1 MRPYICDPDKNK
13 ECKKTGCQD
22 YCFHTFN
29 KEYARE
35 DLISL
40 EETIKH
46 CEEVAEEQEDFDKFQ
61 CGYWKPGCED
71 GAWKHTCRLPSNI
84 PVGSSWGECSEQ
96 NCPLFHECLECANE
110 HRQIAEWLRKL
121 LKYESFADWIAEHI
135 VDVED
140 WDENQGF
147 YSEVICRKLTR
158 LGHIKCVNEK
168 YEYVDVNISAND
180 IADVV
185 EDWISNKEDGSG
197 EG

>member
-1 MRPYICDPDKNK
+1 MVYLCDPDKNK

-71 GAWKHTCRLPSNI
+71 GVWKHTCRLPSNI

-110 HRQIAEWLRKL
+110 HRQIAEWLKKL
-121 LKYESFADWIAEHI
+121 GNY
-135 VDVED
+135 
-140 WDENQGF
+140 
-147 YSEVICRKLTR
+147 
-158 LGHIKCVNEK
+158 
-168 YEYVDVNISAND
+168 
-180 IADVV
+180 
-185 EDWISNKEDGSG
+185 EDGIEKIKEQINCFKALEEWTEANAMEYALELLGVYQG
-197 EG
+197 EEVYHMKMGAVKDDRKAGDS